1 MDKTSKMKQ
10 FLFNRNR
17 ITIYVLLLLCVFFSF
32 ATDTFFSARNVIIV
46 LRQVST
52 NGILALGMT
61 FLVIS
66 GNNDLAAGSTLAL
79 TGVVAALAMG
89 RWGVSVPLALL
100 AGIAVS
106 VMVAAITGT
115 IVAKGKLPAFI
126 VTLGV
131 AQVVRGVTLIWSN
144 GMPIGSLPES
154 FVKFGSGSWL
164 QIPLPVYVYAI
175 AIIFA
180 WVFLNK
186 TRLGRYT
193 YAIGGN
199 QEAARLS
206 GINVDWC
213 KIKIYLIHG
222 VLVGV
227 SGLVLAARVQSGQPG
242 IGQGYELEA
251 ISASVIGGTS
261 FAGGIGTVF
270 GALVGTLI
278 MGVISNGLD
287 LMHVSTFYKQIIQ
300 GLIIIIAVFMDRK
313 RKR

>member
-1 MDKTSKMKQ
+1 MNTIKLKQ
-10 FLFNRNR
+10 ILFNRNR
-17 ITIYVLLLLCVFFSF
+17 IVVYVFLLLCLFFSL
-32 ATDTFFSARNVIIV
+32 ATKNFFTVRNAMIV

-79 TGVVAALAMG
+79 TGVVAALIMG
-89 RWGVSVPLALL
+89 TWGMPIIVALAAGIGVSVL
-100 AGIAVS
+100 
-106 VMVAAITGT
+106 VAAITGT

-131 AQVVRGVTLIWSN
+131 SQVVRGVTYIWSN
-144 GMPIGSLPES
+144 GMPIGNMPEP
-154 FVKFGSGSWL
+154 FMKFGSGSFL
-164 QIPLPVYVYAI
+164 GVPRPIFVYII

-180 WVFLNK
+180 TIFLKK

-206 GINVDWC
+206 GINVERS
-213 KIKIYLIHG
+213 KIKICLIHG
-222 VLVGV
+222 VMVGV
-227 SGLVLAARVQSGQPG
+227 AGLVLAARVQSGQPS

-261 FAGGIGTVF
+261 FAGGVGTVF
-270 GALVGTLI
+270 GAVVGTLI

-287 LMHVSTFYKQIIQ
+287 LMNVSAFYKQIIQ
-300 GLIIIIAVFMDRK
+300 GLIIVVAVLMDRK
-313 RKR
+313 RKV

>member
-1 MDKTSKMKQ
+1 MDNTSKIRQ

-17 ITIYVLLLLCVFFSF
+17 ITIYVLLLLCIFFSLT
-32 ATDTFFSARNVIIV
+32 TDTYFTARNAIII

-89 RWGVSVPLALL
+89 QWGMSVPVALL

-106 VMVAAITGT
+106 VVVSAITGT

-164 QIPLPVYVYAI
+164 GIPSSVYVYAI

-261 FAGGIGTVF
+261 FAGGVGTVF

-300 GLIIIIAVFMDRK
+300 GLIIIVAVFMDRK